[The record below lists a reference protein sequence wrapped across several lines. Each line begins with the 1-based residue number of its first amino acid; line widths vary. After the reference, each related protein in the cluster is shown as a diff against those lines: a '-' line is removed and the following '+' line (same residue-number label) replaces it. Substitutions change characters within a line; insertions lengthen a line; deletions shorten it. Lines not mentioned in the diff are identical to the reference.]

1 MKLEIDVVCQF
12 PYRLRLELSETDLAA
27 LQDML
32 SEVARRPNQFSD
44 HQRDLAGE
52 IAGRIS
58 QVWLE

>member
-32 SEVARRPNQFSD
+32 AEVARRPNQFTE
-44 HQRDLAGE
+44 HMRDMAGE
-52 IAGRIS
+52 ISGRIS
-58 QVWLE
+58 EIWLE